1 VELKK
6 VSKGKADRENL
17 NFVVDTLM
25 GMSTPY
31 EKTQRNKICERT
43 GLQLS
48 EFGIG
53 ACIPD
58 QKNIGNW
65 IFKGLQNKLIT
76 CPSFAIDQGL

>member
-1 VELKK
+1 
-6 VSKGKADRENL
+6 
-17 NFVVDTLM
+17 M

-53 ACIPD
+53 ASIPD

-65 IFKGLQNKLIT
+65 IYKGLQKKLKSYPT
-76 CPSFAIDQGL
+76 LLFDQGL